1 MRASERW
8 LGKLTLLRRRR
19 KEEYGGYVLG
29 PQEED
34 WLGWE
39 VRSFVYA
46 HLVEHRLPP
55 TAEQTSAGLGIEPE
69 RARADYERLHAR
81 HALFLDPETREVPMA
96 FPFSGVPTP
105 FRVRSK
111 GRSYWAN
118 CAWDM
123 LGIPAALHSDADAE
137 AEYAEDDSPAHL
149 SVEDG
154 WPLSGLRLVQRT
166 GDHTAWTSPQ
176 GVDTTSPSSGAEIGE
191 TDGERSVARGG
202 SLSR

>member
-1 MRASERW
+1 MRTGGGW
-8 LGKLTLLRRRR
+8 PGTLTLRGRRR
-19 KEEYGGYVLG
+19 EDEYGGALG

-34 WLGWE
+34 RLGWE

-46 HLVEHRLPP
+46 HLVEHGLPP
-55 TAEQTSAGLGIEPE
+55 TAEHTSAGLDIEPE
-69 RARADYERLHAR
+69 QARAAYERLHAR
-81 HALFLDPETREVPMA
+81 HALFLDPETREVRMA

-123 LGIPAALHSDADAE
+123 LGIPAALHADADVE
-137 AEYAEDDSPAHL
+137 AEYAEDGSPARL

-154 WPLSGLRLVQRT
+154 RLRGEGGGFVHFPLPLRRWYEDLVFT
-166 GDHTAWTSPQ
+166 
-176 GVDTTSPSSGAEIGE
+176 
-191 TDGERSVARGG
+191 
-202 SLSR
+202 